1 MAVQPSGAFHTWLH
15 CVNANK
21 TKVRSNPSQE
31 KVVTP
36 KGALSFKPCPTH
48 LSPQMHTNTHTHMY
62 SGCEVFNVWWWW
74 VRRRSGSC
82 GRGFLG
88 GQRGR
93 GGEEQSGVRLSEGG
107 LRRVKGEFGAAED
120 GLLACRRRQRRLIHP
135 GSCDGSSHGR
145 SCRNHWPEG
154 VQCGDWLGRNGGH
167 GRDCRHARH
176 TREGRHRTGCWV
188 GILELRVLLQLL
200 VVLCIVPKRGGKGG
214 DTREHERGLRGERNG
229 RTDVH

>member
-1 MAVQPSGAFHTWLH
+1 M
-15 CVNANK
+15 
-21 TKVRSNPSQE
+21 
-31 KVVTP
+31 
-36 KGALSFKPCPTH
+36 
-48 LSPQMHTNTHTHMY
+48 
-62 SGCEVFNVWWWW
+62 
-74 VRRRSGSC
+74 
-82 GRGFLG
+82 
-88 GQRGR
+88 
-93 GGEEQSGVRLSEGG
+93 RLSEGG

-135 GSCDGSSHGR
+135 GSCDGSSHSR

-154 VQCGDWLGRNGGH
+154 IQCGDWLGRNGGH

-214 DTREHERGLRGERNG
+214 GTREHERGLRGERNERTDG
-229 RTDVH
+229 RTFTVGIGYRNVIKGGTGTEFKETEQAMGAFPLKPSWLGLVQVSTGVFPLQLGTSEE